1 MKVKQPPSELQLA
14 MAALRGHFVRA
25 GWFSLA
31 CSVLLLV
38 PTWYMLEVYGRVVN
52 SRSHLT
58 LVMVTALA
66 IGAYVVMEVLEW
78 VRSNLM
84 HAAGLTLDK
93 ALSERVFLAIFEAN
107 LRHMS
112 GGASQAMGDLRT
124 IRDFLS
130 SPAVLAVMETPVAL
144 VFLGAIFMI
153 SPVLWW
159 AALAA
164 ALVQVFIG
172 WSNDRRTQPT
182 LMQANRALLTAQQY
196 ADSGLRNAQ
205 VIEAMGMVRN
215 IHRLWMVKQRE
226 FLGLQVLASVRSAGY
241 NALSKLTQNVVGS
254 MLLGLSCWLLLH
266 NQLTGGAGMLIAAGI
281 LGGRALSPLVQVVAQ
296 WRGVIGFR
304 ESWGRVEILLSTI
317 PPKPVSMALPAPRG
331 ILNVDNVIAV
341 APGGSVAILK
351 GISFDLEPGEVL
363 VVAGASAAGKTTLAR
378 LLVGL
383 WPASNGKVRLDDVDV
398 FTWNKDE
405 LGPHL
410 GYLPQGVELFE
421 GTIAENI
428 SRFGVS
434 DLEKVMAAATA
445 VGLHEYILSL
455 PRGYDSPVGEDGVL
469 LSGGMRQRVG
479 LARALYGNPVLVV
492 LDEPNSSLD
501 EAGDAALAK
510 AIVDMKARG
519 TTFVVMTHRT
529 SVFAVA
535 DKLLVLHDGRTLAW
549 GPIGEVMAGFNQ
561 ANAKARQ
568 TIASENPTKA

>member
-1 MKVKQPPSELQLA
+1 MKQQPGELQLA
-14 MAALRGHFVRA
+14 VAALRGYFVRA

-31 CSVLLLV
+31 CSVLLLM
-38 PTWYMLEVYGRVVN
+38 PTWYMLEVYGRVVD
-52 SRSHLT
+52 SRSHWT
-58 LVMVTALA
+58 LAMVTVLL

-78 VRSNLM
+78 VRSDLM
-84 HAAGLTLDK
+84 HSSGLALDK
-93 ALSERVFLAIFEAN
+93 VLSERVFLAIFEAN

-112 GGASQAMGDLRT
+112 GSASQAMADLRT

-130 SPAVLAVMETPVAL
+130 SPAMLAVMETPVSL
-144 VFLGAIFMI
+144 VFLGAIFI
-153 SPVLWW
+153 IGPLLGWV
-159 AALAA
+159 ALAA
-164 ALVQVFIG
+164 ALVQAFIG
-172 WSNDRRTQPT
+172 WSNDRRTQST
-182 LMQANRALLTAQQY
+182 LIQANTALFSAQHY
-196 ADSGLRNAQ
+196 AESGLRNAQ

-215 IHRLWMVKQRE
+215 IHRLWTIKQRE

-281 LGGRALSPLVQVVAQ
+281 LGGRALAPLVQVVAQ
-296 WRGVIGFR
+296 WRGFVSFR
-304 ESWGRVEILLSTI
+304 ESWNRVDVLLSNI

-331 ILNVDNVIAV
+331 ILNVDNVVAV

-383 WPASNGKVRLDDVDV
+383 WSASNGKVRLDDVDV

-405 LGPHL
+405 LGPYL

-428 SRFGVS
+428 ARFGVN

-455 PRGYDSPVGEDGVL
+455 PLGYDSPVGDDGVL

-479 LARALYGNPVLVV
+479 LARALYGDPVLVV

-510 AIVDMKARG
+510 VISDMKARG

-535 DKLLVLHDGRTLAW
+535 DKLLVLHEGRTLAW

-568 TIASENPTKA
+568 AIH